1 MANKRTKRRNDNV
14 IPIQDLLFHC
24 LSKWH
29 WFAISLTITI
39 GIAVLYILSTAPTYM
54 RSTEILIKEDGK
66 NSRGGNEGLKN
77 IGAGFIATNATNE
90 IKALQSPGIMREA
103 IKRLRLDIEQ
113 YGDGRFGKGIIYRE
127 RPLKIEFLDL
137 RERDDAT
144 FTATIKPDSTIQL
157 TNFTR
162 NGKIMQ
168 GDCIATMNGDT
179 IATPL
184 GRLTMNRT
192 SHIDLFVGSQI
203 YVNKKNLEASVNEF
217 CSKLSA
223 GLVNEET
230 SIVRLSIK
238 DISTVRATEI
248 LTAITEI
255 YNEKWMDEN
264 NAAAVKTVEFI
275 KGRADELKKE
285 LLALDKEIASYMS
298 RNKLTGTS
306 TKSIAQ
312 SAANAGN
319 EEEIMRI
326 SNQLELARFLSNH
339 LKGHRNE
346 IIPSNTGVDVTGLEG
361 LISDYNKKLLDRNR
375 LAANSSDKHPVVV
388 DYTKQLNEM
397 YASISSAV
405 DNHVAKLQKD
415 ASLASRQ
422 EMREKIRVSVSTVQ
436 VKDLQTLTRQQK
448 VKNALYLFLLQ
459 KLEETQ
465 LTKEFTASNN
475 RILMPPGGS
484 NTPIAPMQKQSITLA
499 LIIGL
504 LLPTSI
510 IFIREITNRKVR
522 GRKDLEGVNIP
533 FIGEIPLYSTDQ
545 KKPKKGHEQRSI
557 IVRHGKRDVINE
569 AFRVLRT
576 NLEFMNNKDKD
587 SNVIIVTSFNPGS
600 GKTFLTMNIA
610 ASLTL
615 KGAKVLVI
623 DGDMRHGST
632 STYVGK
638 PGTGLSDYLSGGIKE
653 IDNILVESNECNGL
667 YVVPVG
673 STPPNPTELLH
684 GERFKELIGKMR
696 KQFDYILI
704 DCPPIDIVADTQ
716 IIEENADRT
725 IFVIRAGLL
734 DRDMLYELEDIYEE
748 KRLKNI
754 SLILNGTYASQGR
767 YGYRYGYSYSYGYGY
782 GYGYGY
788 HENDKKKR

>member
-1 MANKRTKRRNDNV
+1 MANKRTKRRNENA

-24 LSKWH
+24 LAKWH
-29 WFAISLTITI
+29 WFAISLAIAL
-39 GIAVLYILSTAPTYM
+39 GVAVLYILMTPPTYM

-66 NSRGGNEGLKN
+66 NSRGGNETLKN
-77 IGAGFIATNATNE
+77 IGAGFITTNADNE
-90 IKALQSPGIMREA
+90 IKALKSPGIMREA
-103 IKRLRLDIEQ
+103 VKRLSLDIEQ
-113 YGDGRFGKGIIYRE
+113 YGDGRLTKGIIYRE
-127 RPLKIEFLDL
+127 RPLKIKFLDL
-137 RERDDAT
+137 REGDNAT
-144 FTATIKPDSTIQL
+144 VMVMLNPDSTVEL
-157 TNFTR
+157 SDFTK
-162 NGKIMQ
+162 NEKKLQGK
-168 GDCIATMNGDT
+168 CIATTDGDT
-179 IATPL
+179 IQTPL
-184 GRLTMNRT
+184 GRIVLDRT
-192 SHIDLFVGSQI
+192 PHIGMFIGNQI
-203 YVNKKNLEASVNEF
+203 YVTKRNLEASVNEF

-230 SIVRLSIK
+230 SIVRISIK

-255 YNEKWMDEN
+255 YNEKWIDEN
-264 NAAAVKTVEFI
+264 NVAAVKTVEFI

-298 RNKLTGTS
+298 RNKLTS
-306 TKSIAQ
+306 TTTKNLAQ
-312 SAANAGN
+312 SVGNAGN
-319 EEEIMRI
+319 EEQIAQI
-326 SNQLELARFLSNH
+326 NSQLELAKFLSNH

-346 IIPSNTGVDVTGLEG
+346 IIPTNTGVNVAGLEN
-361 LISDYNKKLLDRNR
+361 LIGEYNKKLLDRNR

-388 DYTKQLNEM
+388 DYTSQLNEM
-397 YASISSAV
+397 HASISNAV

-422 EMREKIRVSVSTVQ
+422 EQKEKIRVSVSTVQ

-465 LTKEFTASNN
+465 LSKEFTASNN
-475 RILMPPGGS
+475 RILVAPGGS
-484 NTPIAPMQKQSITLA
+484 NTPIAPMQRQSITLA

-510 IFIREITNRKVR
+510 IFIREITNRKIR
-522 GRKDLEGVNIP
+522 GRKDLEGIDIP
-533 FIGEIPLYSTDQ
+533 FIGEIPLYSTD
-545 KKPKKGHEQRSI
+545 KKKSKKGHEKRSI
-557 IVRHGKRDVINE
+557 VVKHGKRDVINE

-576 NLEFMNNKDKD
+576 NLEFMNDKEKS

-653 IDNILVESNECNGL
+653 ADNILVESNECNGL
-667 YVVPVG
+667 YVIPIG

-734 DRDMLYELEDIYEE
+734 DRDMLYELEEIYEE
-748 KRLKNI
+748 KRLRNI

-767 YGYRYGYSYSYGYGY
+767 YGYRYGYSYGYGY

-788 HENDKKKR
+788 HENEKK

>member
-1 MANKRTKRRNDNV
+1 MANKRTKRRNENA

-24 LSKWH
+24 LAKWH
-29 WFAISLTITI
+29 WFAISLAIAL
-39 GIAVLYILSTAPTYM
+39 GVAVLYILMTPPTYM

-66 NSRGGNEGLKN
+66 NSRGGNETLKN
-77 IGAGFIATNATNE
+77 IGAGFITTNADNE
-90 IKALQSPGIMREA
+90 IKALKSPGIMREA
-103 IKRLRLDIEQ
+103 VKRLSLDIEQ
-113 YGDGRFGKGIIYRE
+113 YGDGRLTKGIIYRE
-127 RPLKIEFLDL
+127 RPLKIKFLDL
-137 RERDDAT
+137 REGDNAT
-144 FTATIKPDSTIQL
+144 FMVMLNPDSTVEL
-157 TNFTR
+157 SDFTK
-162 NGKIMQ
+162 NEKELQGK
-168 GDCIATMNGDT
+168 CIATTDGGT
-179 IATPL
+179 IQTPL
-184 GRLTMNRT
+184 GRIVLDRT
-192 SHIDLFVGSQI
+192 PHIGMFIGNQI
-203 YVNKKNLEASVNEF
+203 YVTKRNLEASVNEF

-230 SIVRLSIK
+230 SIVRISIK
-238 DISTVRATEI
+238 DISTIRATEI

-255 YNEKWMDEN
+255 YNEKWIDEN

-285 LLALDKEIASYMS
+285 LLSLDKQIASYMS
-298 RNKLTGTS
+298 RNKLTSTS
-306 TKSIAQ
+306 TKSLAQ
-312 SAANAGN
+312 TASNSGN
-319 EEEIMRI
+319 EDEMLRI
-326 SNQLELARFLSNH
+326 NSQLELARFLSSH

-346 IIPSNTGVDVTGLEG
+346 VIPTNTGVNVAGLEN
-361 LISDYNKKLLDRNR
+361 LIGEYNKKLLDRNR

-388 DYTKQLNEM
+388 DYTKQLDEM
-397 YASISSAV
+397 HASISNAV

-415 ASLASRQ
+415 ASLVNRQ
-422 EMREKIRVSVSTVQ
+422 EQKEKIRVSVSTVQ

-465 LTKEFTASNN
+465 LSKEFTASNN
-475 RILMPPGGS
+475 RILTPPGGS
-484 NTPIAPMQKQSITLA
+484 NTPVAPMQRQSITLA

-510 IFIREITNRKVR
+510 IFIREITNRRVR
-522 GRKDLEGVNIP
+522 GRKDLEGIDIP
-533 FIGEIPLYSTDQ
+533 FIGEIPLYSTDK

-557 IVRHGKRDVINE
+557 VVKHGKRDVINE

-576 NLEFMNNKDKD
+576 NLEFMNDKEKS

-667 YVVPVG
+667 YVIPIG

-696 KQFDYILI
+696 KQFNYILI

-734 DRDMLYELEDIYEE
+734 DRDMLYELEEIYEE
-748 KRLKNI
+748 KRLRNI

-782 GYGYGY
+782 GYGY
-788 HENDKKKR
+788 HENEKK

>member
-1 MANKRTKRRNDNV
+1 MANKRTKRRNENA

-24 LSKWH
+24 LAKWH
-29 WFAISLTITI
+29 WFAISLAIAL
-39 GIAVLYILSTAPTYM
+39 GVAVLYILMTPPTYM

-66 NSRGGNEGLKN
+66 NSRGGNETLKN
-77 IGAGFIATNATNE
+77 IGAGFIATNTGNE
-90 IKALQSPGIMREA
+90 IKALRSPGIMREA
-103 IKRLRLDIEQ
+103 VKRLSLDIEQ
-113 YGDGRFGKGIIYRE
+113 YGDGRLTKGIIYRE
-127 RPLKIEFLDL
+127 RPLKIKFLDL
-137 RERDDAT
+137 REGDNAT
-144 FTATIKPDSTIQL
+144 FMVMLNPDSTVEL
-157 TNFTR
+157 SGFTK
-162 NGKIMQ
+162 NGKELQ
-168 GDCIATMNGDT
+168 GKCIATTDGGT
-179 IATPL
+179 IQTPL
-184 GRLTMNRT
+184 GRIVLDRT
-192 SHIDLFVGSQI
+192 PHIGMFIGNQI
-203 YVNKKNLEASVNEF
+203 YVTKRNLEASVNEF

-255 YNEKWMDEN
+255 YNEKWIDEN

-298 RNKLTGTS
+298 RNKLTSTS
-306 TKSIAQ
+306 TKSLAQ
-312 SAANAGN
+312 TASNSGN
-319 EEEIMRI
+319 EDEMLRI
-326 SNQLELARFLSNH
+326 NSQLELARFLSSH

-346 IIPSNTGVDVTGLEG
+346 VIPTNTGVNVAGLEG
-361 LISDYNKKLLDRNR
+361 LIGEYNKKLLDRNR

-388 DYTKQLNEM
+388 DYTKQLDEM
-397 YASISSAV
+397 HASISNAV

-415 ASLASRQ
+415 ASLLNRQ
-422 EMREKIRVSVSTVQ
+422 ELKDKIRVSVSTVQ

-465 LTKEFTASNN
+465 LSKEFTASNN
-475 RILMPPGGS
+475 RVLTPPGGS
-484 NTPIAPMQKQSITLA
+484 NTPVAPMQRQSITLA

-522 GRKDLEGVNIP
+522 GRKDLEGIDIP
-533 FIGEIPLYSTDQ
+533 FIGEIPLYSTDK

-557 IVRHGKRDVINE
+557 VVKHGKRDVINE

-576 NLEFMNNKDKD
+576 NLEFMNDKEKS

-667 YVVPVG
+667 YVIPIG

-696 KQFDYILI
+696 KQFNYILI

-734 DRDMLYELEDIYEE
+734 DRDMLYELEEIYEE

-782 GYGYGY
+782 GYGY
-788 HENDKKKR
+788 HENEKK

>member
-1 MANKRTKRRNDNV
+1 MANKRTKRRNENA

-24 LSKWH
+24 LAKWH
-29 WFAISLTITI
+29 WFAISLAIAL
-39 GIAVLYILSTAPTYM
+39 GVAVLYILMTPPTYM

-144 FTATIKPDSTIQL
+144 FIATIKPDSTIQL

>member
-1 MANKRTKRRNDNV
+1 MANKRTKRRNENA

-24 LSKWH
+24 LAKWH
-29 WFAISLTITI
+29 WFAISLAIAL
-39 GIAVLYILSTAPTYM
+39 GVAVLYIMTTPPTYM

-66 NSRGGNEGLKN
+66 NSRGGNETLKN
-77 IGAGFIATNATNE
+77 IGAGFIATNTGNE
-90 IKALQSPGIMREA
+90 IKALRSPGIMREA
-103 IKRLRLDIEQ
+103 VKRLRLDIEQ
-113 YGDGRFGKGIIYRE
+113 FGDGHLRKGIIYRE
-127 RPLKIEFLDL
+127 RPLEIEFLDL
-137 RERDDAT
+137 RECDNAT
-144 FTATIKPDSTIQL
+144 FMVMLNPDSTVEL
-157 TNFTR
+157 SGFTK
-162 NGKIMQ
+162 NGKELQ
-168 GDCIATMNGDT
+168 GKCIATTDGDT
-179 IATPL
+179 TQTPL
-184 GRLTMNRT
+184 GQLTIEKT
-192 SHIDLFVGSQI
+192 PHFFIGGPISVS
-203 YVNKKNLEASVNEF
+203 KKNIEAAVNNF
-217 CSKLSA
+217 CSNLSA

-230 SIVRLSIK
+230 SIVRISIK
-238 DISTVRATEI
+238 DISAIRATEI

-255 YNEKWMDEN
+255 YNEKWIDEN

-285 LLALDKEIASYMS
+285 LLALDKQIASYMS
-298 RNKLTGTS
+298 RNKLTSTS
-306 TKSIAQ
+306 TKSLAQ
-312 SAANAGN
+312 TASNSGN
-319 EEEIMRI
+319 EDEMLRI
-326 SNQLELARFLSNH
+326 NSQLELARFLSSH

-346 IIPSNTGVDVTGLEG
+346 VIPTNTGVNVAGLEG
-361 LISDYNKKLLDRNR
+361 LIGEYNKKLLDRNR

-388 DYTKQLNEM
+388 DYTKQLDEM
-397 YASISSAV
+397 HASISNAV

-415 ASLASRQ
+415 ASLLNRQ
-422 EMREKIRVSVSTVQ
+422 ELKDKIRVSVSTVQ

-475 RILMPPGGS
+475 RILTPPGGS
-484 NTPIAPMQKQSITLA
+484 NTPVAPMQRQSITLA

-522 GRKDLEGVNIP
+522 GRKDLEGIDIP

-576 NLEFMNNKDKD
+576 NLEFMNDKDKS

-667 YVVPVG
+667 YVIPIG

-734 DRDMLYELEDIYEE
+734 DRDMLYELEEIYEE
-748 KRLKNI
+748 KRLRNI

-788 HENDKKKR
+788 HENDKNKR

>member
-66 NSRGGNEGLKN
+66 NTRGGNEGLKN

-103 IKRLRLDIEQ
+103 VKRLRLDIEQ
-113 YGDGRFGKGIIYRE
+113 FGDGHLRKGIIYRE
-127 RPLKIEFLDL
+127 RPLEIEFLDL

-255 YNEKWMDEN
+255 YNEKWVDEN

-285 LLALDKEIASYMS
+285 LLALDKEIANYMS
-298 RNKLTGTS
+298 RNKLTSTS
-306 TKSIAQ
+306 TKSLAQ
-312 SAANAGN
+312 TASNSGN
-319 EEEIMRI
+319 EDEMLRI
-326 SNQLELARFLSNH
+326 NSQLELARFLSSH

-346 IIPSNTGVDVTGLEG
+346 VIPTNTGVNVAGLEG
-361 LISDYNKKLLDRNR
+361 LISEYNKKLLDRNR

-415 ASLASRQ
+415 ASLLNRQ
-422 EMREKIRVSVSTVQ
+422 ELKDKIRVSVSTVQ

-475 RILMPPGGS
+475 RILVPPGGS

-533 FIGEIPLYSTDQ
+533 FIGEIPLYSTDK

-557 IVRHGKRDVINE
+557 VVKHGKRDVINE

-576 NLEFMNNKDKD
+576 NLEFMNDKEKS

-638 PGTGLSDYLSGGIKE
+638 PRTGLSDYLSGGIKE

-667 YVVPVG
+667 YVIPIG

-734 DRDMLYELEDIYEE
+734 DRDMLYELEEIYEE
-748 KRLKNI
+748 KRLRNI

-782 GYGYGY
+782 GYGY
-788 HENDKKKR
+788 HENENRKK

>member
-1 MANKRTKRRNDNV
+1 MVNKRTKRRNENA

-24 LSKWH
+24 LAKWH
-29 WFAISLTITI
+29 WFAISLAIAL
-39 GIAVLYILSTAPTYM
+39 GVAVLYILMTPPTYM

-66 NSRGGNEGLKN
+66 NSRGGNETLKN
-77 IGAGFIATNATNE
+77 IGAGFITTNADNE
-90 IKALQSPGIMREA
+90 IKALKSPGIMREA
-103 IKRLRLDIEQ
+103 VKRLSLDIEQ
-113 YGDGRFGKGIIYRE
+113 YGDGRLTKGIIYRE
-127 RPLKIEFLDL
+127 RPLKIKFLDL
-137 RERDDAT
+137 REGDNAT
-144 FTATIKPDSTIQL
+144 FMVMLNPDSTVEL
-157 TNFTR
+157 SGFTK
-162 NGKIMQ
+162 NEKELQGK
-168 GDCIATMNGDT
+168 CIATTDGGT
-179 IATPL
+179 IQTPL
-184 GRLTMNRT
+184 GRIVLDRT
-192 SHIDLFVGSQI
+192 PHIGMFIGNQI
-203 YVNKKNLEASVNEF
+203 YVTKRNLEASVNEF

-230 SIVRLSIK
+230 SIVRISIK
-238 DISTVRATEI
+238 DISTIRATEI

-255 YNEKWMDEN
+255 YNEKWIDEN

-285 LLALDKEIASYMS
+285 LLSLDKQIASYMS
-298 RNKLTGTS
+298 RNKLTSTS
-306 TKSIAQ
+306 TKSLAQ
-312 SAANAGN
+312 TASNSGN
-319 EEEIMRI
+319 EDEMLRI
-326 SNQLELARFLSNH
+326 NSQLELARFLSSH

-346 IIPSNTGVDVTGLEG
+346 VIPTNTGVNVAGLEN
-361 LISDYNKKLLDRNR
+361 LIGEYNKKLLDRNR

-388 DYTKQLNEM
+388 DYTKQLDEM
-397 YASISSAV
+397 HASISNAV

-415 ASLASRQ
+415 ASLVNRQ
-422 EMREKIRVSVSTVQ
+422 EQKEKIRVSVSTVQ

-465 LTKEFTASNN
+465 LSKEFTASNN
-475 RILMPPGGS
+475 RVLTPPGGS
-484 NTPIAPMQKQSITLA
+484 NTPVAPMQKQSITLA

-510 IFIREITNRKVR
+510 IFIREITNRRVR
-522 GRKDLEGVNIP
+522 GRKDLEGIDIP
-533 FIGEIPLYSTDQ
+533 FIGEIPLYSTDK

-557 IVRHGKRDVINE
+557 VVKHGKRDVINE

-576 NLEFMNNKDKD
+576 NLEFMNDKEKS

-667 YVVPVG
+667 YVIPIG

-696 KQFDYILI
+696 KQFNYILI

-734 DRDMLYELEDIYEE
+734 DRDMLYELEEIYDE
-748 KRLKNI
+748 KRLRNI

-782 GYGYGY
+782 GYGY
-788 HENDKKKR
+788 HENEKK

>member
-66 NSRGGNEGLKN
+66 NSRGGNETLKN
-77 IGAGFIATNATNE
+77 IGAGFIATNTGNE
-90 IKALQSPGIMREA
+90 IKALRSPGIMREA
-103 IKRLRLDIEQ
+103 VKRLRLDIEQ
-113 YGDGRFGKGIIYRE
+113 YGDARFGKGIIYRE
-127 RPLKIEFLDL
+127 RPFKIRFLDL
-137 RERDDAT
+137 RESDNAT
-144 FTATIKPDSTIQL
+144 FTATINPDSTVDI
-157 TNFTR
+157 TDFTR
-162 NGKIMQ
+162 NGKVLEGICTANV
-168 GDCIATMNGDT
+168 GKDT
-179 IATPL
+179 IQSPL
-184 GRLTMNRT
+184 GRLLLDKTP
-192 SHIDLFVGSQI
+192 HIDMYIGNQI

-255 YNEKWMDEN
+255 YNEKWIDEN

-298 RNKLTGTS
+298 RNKLTSTS
-306 TKSIAQ
+306 TKSLAQ
-312 SAANAGN
+312 TTSNSGN
-319 EEEIMRI
+319 EDEMLRI
-326 SNQLELARFLSNH
+326 NSQLELARFLSSH

-346 IIPSNTGVDVTGLEG
+346 VIPTNTGVNVAGLEG
-361 LISDYNKKLLDRNR
+361 LIGEYNKKLLDRNR

-388 DYTKQLNEM
+388 DYTKQLDEM
-397 YASISSAV
+397 HASISNAV
-405 DNHVAKLQKD
+405 ENHVAKLQKD
-415 ASLASRQ
+415 ASLLNRQ
-422 EMREKIRVSVSTVQ
+422 ELKDKIRVSVSTVQ

-465 LTKEFTASNN
+465 LSKEFTASNN
-475 RILMPPGGS
+475 RILTPPGGS
-484 NTPIAPMQKQSITLA
+484 NTPVAPMQRQSITLA

-522 GRKDLEGVNIP
+522 GRKDLEGIDIP
-533 FIGEIPLYSTDQ
+533 FIGEIPLYSTDK

-557 IVRHGKRDVINE
+557 VVKHGKRDVINE

-576 NLEFMNNKDKD
+576 NLEFMNDKEKS

-638 PGTGLSDYLSGGIKE
+638 PETGLSDYLSGGIKE

-667 YVVPVG
+667 YVIPIG

-696 KQFDYILI
+696 KQFNYILI

-734 DRDMLYELEDIYEE
+734 DRDMLYELEEIYEE
-748 KRLKNI
+748 KRLRNI
-754 SLILNGTYASQGR
+754 SLILNGTYANQGR

-782 GYGYGY
+782 GYGY
-788 HENDKKKR
+788 HENENRKK

>member
-192 SHIDLFVGSQI
+192 SYIDLFVGSQI

-312 SAANAGN
+312 SAANTGN

-346 IIPSNTGVDVTGLEG
+346 IIPSNTGVDVSGLEG
-361 LISDYNKKLLDRNR
+361 LISEYNKKLLDRNR

-475 RILMPPGGS
+475 RILVPPSGS

-557 IVRHGKRDVINE
+557 VVRHGKRDVINE

-576 NLEFMNNKDKD
+576 NLEFMNDKDKD

-610 ASLTL
+610 AGLAL
-615 KGAKVLVI
+615 KGAKVLVV
-623 DGDMRHGST
+623 DGDMRHAST
-632 STYVGK
+632 SAYIGK
-638 PGTGLSDYLSGGIKE
+638 PSTGLSDYLSGGIKE
-653 IDNILVESNECNGL
+653 IDEIIVEDNECNGL

-684 GERFKELIGKMR
+684 GNRFKEFIENMR
-696 KQFDYILI
+696 KQFNYILI

-782 GYGYGY
+782 GYGY
-788 HENDKKKR
+788 HENENRKK

>member
-1 MANKRTKRRNDNV
+1 MANKRTKRRNENA

-24 LSKWH
+24 LAKWH
-29 WFAISLTITI
+29 WFAISLTIAL
-39 GIAVLYILSTAPTYM
+39 GVAVLYILMTPPTYM

-66 NSRGGNEGLKN
+66 NSRGGNETLKN
-77 IGAGFIATNATNE
+77 IGAGFITTNADNE
-90 IKALQSPGIMREA
+90 IKALKSPGIMREA
-103 IKRLRLDIEQ
+103 VKRLSLDIEQ
-113 YGDGRFGKGIIYRE
+113 YGDGRLTKGIIYRE
-127 RPLKIEFLDL
+127 RPLKIKFLDL
-137 RERDDAT
+137 REGDNAT
-144 FTATIKPDSTIQL
+144 FMVMLNPDSTVEL
-157 TNFTR
+157 SDFTK
-162 NGKIMQ
+162 NEKELQGK
-168 GDCIATMNGDT
+168 CIATTDGGT
-179 IATPL
+179 IQTPL
-184 GRLTMNRT
+184 GRIVLNRT
-192 SHIDLFVGSQI
+192 PHIGMFIGNQI
-203 YVNKKNLEASVNEF
+203 YVTKRNLEASVNEF

-230 SIVRLSIK
+230 SIVRISIK
-238 DISTVRATEI
+238 DISTIRATEI

-255 YNEKWMDEN
+255 YNEKWIDEN

-285 LLALDKEIASYMS
+285 LLALDKQIASYMS
-298 RNKLTGTS
+298 RNKLTSTS
-306 TKSIAQ
+306 TKSLAQ
-312 SAANAGN
+312 TASNSGN
-319 EEEIMRI
+319 EDEMLRI
-326 SNQLELARFLSNH
+326 NSQLELARFLSSH

-346 IIPSNTGVDVTGLEG
+346 VIPTNTGVNVAGLEN
-361 LISDYNKKLLDRNR
+361 LIGEYNKKLLDRNR

-388 DYTKQLNEM
+388 DYTKQLDEM
-397 YASISSAV
+397 HASISNAV

-415 ASLASRQ
+415 ASLVNRQ
-422 EMREKIRVSVSTVQ
+422 EQKEKIRVSVSTVQ

-465 LTKEFTASNN
+465 LSKEFTASNN
-475 RILMPPGGS
+475 RILVAPGGS
-484 NTPIAPMQKQSITLA
+484 NTPIAPMQRQSITLA

-510 IFIREITNRKVR
+510 IFIREITNRKIR
-522 GRKDLEGVNIP
+522 GRKDLEGIDIP
-533 FIGEIPLYSTDQ
+533 FIGEIPLYSTDK
-545 KKPKKGHEQRSI
+545 KKPKKGHEKRSI
-557 IVRHGKRDVINE
+557 VVKHGKRDVINE

-576 NLEFMNNKDKD
+576 NLEFMNDKEKS

-667 YVVPVG
+667 YVIPIG

-734 DRDMLYELEDIYEE
+734 DRDMLYELEEIYEE
-748 KRLKNI
+748 KRLRNI

-788 HENDKKKR
+788 HENEKK